1 MGEGPQRAC
10 GKRARGRSRARTGA
24 GVQGRR
30 CGRMRQIVLDTETTG
45 LEVRQGH
52 RLIEIGAVELL
63 ERRPSGRT
71 FHTYLNPERAIDEG
85 ARAVTGIEDEFL
97 LDKPKFREVV
107 DDFLEFIRGAE
118 LIIHNASFDVGFLNA
133 ELAMA
138 GDHGKVT
145 DYATVLDTLVMA
157 RERYPG
163 QRNSLDAL
171 CKRLGVDNTH
181 RDLHGGLLDAQLL
194 ADVYLSMTTGQVVL
208 DLAFDAGAPAR
219 HHVSLQGFAITA
231 RPKVLGAS
239 EAEAALHEQR
249 LQAIDKASSGAT
261 VWRKLADESVE
272 AGQSVA

>member
-171 CKRLGVDNTH
+171 CKRLGVDNSG
-181 RDLHGGLLDAQLL
+181 RDLHGGLIDAQLL
-194 ADVYLSMTTGQVVL
+194 AEVYLYMTSGQVAL
-208 DLAFDAGAPAR
+208 DLGFEGAAEQGPN
-219 HHVSLQGFAITA
+219 HVAVPLRLDR
-231 RPKVLGAS
+231 RPRVLRAS
-239 EAEAALHEQR
+239 EEEQALHESR
-249 LQAIDKASSGAT
+249 LDALDKSAGGSSVWRAHNAPAALEAKAS
-261 VWRKLADESVE
+261 
-272 AGQSVA
+272 